1 MKSSHT
7 SEQDSSHA
15 PVFAVLTAAGS
26 GSRLGHT
33 LPKALV
39 PLGGVPMFCRA
50 TEGLVQA
57 GVNAIVITAPTD
69 ECDHFR
75 ELIAHGYCGN
85 LTHPQTGHSVPV
97 AVVAG
102 GNSRQASVSNG
113 LSHIETLA
121 KEHHLSINEK
131 SVILIHDAARALT
144 PPPVIER
151 VVHAV
156 RAGSTAVIP
165 ALPVTDTLKAID
177 RTEPAPHAIG
187 RVSATVDRNGL
198 VSVQTPQGFT
208 WEVIHHA
215 HGDAHHLA
223 DAEELAATDDAGVV
237 EMAGG
242 TVTIVNGDPRALK
255 ITTSW
260 DLGIA
265 EYILASEN

>member
-1 MKSSHT
+1 MISSSTGERGSHT
-7 SEQDSSHA
+7 S
-15 PVFAVLTAAGS
+15 VFAVLTAAGS

-39 PLGGVPMFCRA
+39 PVGGVPMFCRA
-50 TEGLVQA
+50 TAGLISA
-57 GVNAIVITAPTD
+57 GVHAIVITAPAD

-75 ELIAHGYCGN
+75 ELIAQGECGN
-85 LTHPQTGHSVPV
+85 LTHPHTGHPVPI

-113 LSHIETLA
+113 LSHVGKLAEEHNLDIE
-121 KEHHLSINEK
+121 EG

-144 PPPVIER
+144 PPEVIER
-151 VVHAV
+151 VIDAV

-177 RTEPAPHAIG
+177 RHDPATHAIG

-198 VSVQTPQGFT
+198 VAVQTPQGFT
-208 WEVIHHA
+208 LGLIQRAHA
-215 HGDAHHLA
+215 DAHHLA
-223 DAEELAATDDAGVV
+223 HAEELAATDDAGLV

-242 TVTIVNGDPRALK
+242 TVAIVSGDPRALK